1 MNGKAGGVV
10 IGLDADPS
18 DIVVD
23 VADAVRYCATQL
35 GVDEVVNINSFRP
48 SFRSPFAAIIA
59 EIAH

>member
-1 MNGKAGGVV
+1 MIGKAGGVV
-10 IGLDADPS
+10 IRADADPS

-23 VADAVRYCATQL
+23 VVDAVRYCATQL
-35 GVDEVVNINSFRP
+35 GIDEVVNVNSFGL